1 MPRFFTEEFSE
12 DRTYAAV
19 TGEDAAHISRVLR
32 MREGDPITL
41 CDMKGTDYMGIIRAA
56 DSGRVEAEII
66 ESRPSA
72 GEPGIQAVL
81 FQALPKGDKME
92 LIVQKAVELGV
103 YRVEPVLTRRCVA
116 RPDPKAWSRKRERL
130 QKIAWEAAK
139 QCGRGII
146 PQVGELISLEE
157 ALSRMT
163 GYDLPLF
170 FYEQSRRPFAPA
182 LQGQWRSAALL
193 VGSEGGFDPEEAEQA
208 EGAGIPDV
216 SLGSRILRCETAP
229 IAVLSALMF
238 QSGNL

>member
-41 CDMKGTDYMGIIRAA
+41 CDMKGTDYMGIIRSA

-208 EGAGIPDV
+208 ERAGIPDV